1 MQTIKRF
8 RYWIALVVLILP
20 ILLRGLW
27 FYHGLPSRSRVE
39 VPDYAANAIPQPP
52 VSTPASEKVTLTAGK
67 VVVLDDFHSN
77 QFVPSEVENFISEL
91 TKRGAQVEVD
101 TGDPS
106 LFTRLRYASAYIIFS
121 PSSYFSAEE
130 VNQLKAFVTQGG
142 RLIVFADPTRGL
154 TGIDYLSGST
164 YSKPD
169 VDYLN
174 PVLAPY
180 GIAVNKDYLYNLD
193 KHEGNFRNIF
203 FAQFGKHALTAGLSQ
218 VVFYGVHSM
227 QTEDGTPLILGDDN
241 TLSSNTDAGGGLVA
255 AALSLDGN
263 VLVFGDF
270 SFLVPPYNSVA
281 DNSLLI
287 SRIADFALSGS
298 HSHVITDFPYVFDR
312 TLSIVPTGKLQL
324 GTDIL
329 RPLASFQKAI
339 EETGITVK
347 FNPKP
352 DSDTDRLVLGT
363 ISPGEDLAP
372 YLEPFD
378 LGMDD
383 PQSITLPDFGS
394 ITRAGI
400 GLMLYQHTSTRNT
413 LVLLTD
419 SESDLPSLISS
430 LAAADLTSCV
440 VHGDVGVCAVGS
452 GGGSYSGSSS
462 IVNFPSLEI
471 SSYTP
476 EFTPYLTP
484 SAPTPT
490 PLP

>member
-1 MQTIKRF
+1 MEILKRN
-8 RYWIALVVLILP
+8 RYWIAMVVLILP
-20 ILLRGLW
+20 ALLRGVW
-27 FYHGLPSRSRVE
+27 FYHGLPSHSKVE
-39 VPDYAANAIPQPP
+39 QPDYAANVLPQPP
-52 VSTPASEKVTLTAGK
+52 VSTPAPENVTLTSGK
-67 VVVLDDFHSN
+67 VVVLDDNHSN

-91 TKRGAQVEVD
+91 TKRGARVEVD

-106 LFTRLRYASAYIIFS
+106 LFTRLRYASAYLIFS
-121 PSSYFSAEE
+121 PSTYFSAEE
-130 VNQLKAFVTQGG
+130 VNQLKAFVSQGG

-154 TGIDYLSGST
+154 TSIDYSTGST

-180 GIAVNKDYLYNLD
+180 GVAVNKDYLYNLD

-203 FAQFGKHALTAGLSQ
+203 FTQFGRHALTDGLSQ
-218 VVFYGVHSM
+218 VVFYGAHSM
-227 QTEDGTPLILGDDN
+227 QTEGGTPLILGDAK

-255 AALSLDGN
+255 AALSGNGN

-270 SFLVPPYNSVA
+270 SFLVPPYNTVA
-281 DNSLLI
+281 DNNLLI
-287 SRIADFALSGS
+287 GRIADFALSGS
-298 HSHVITDFPYVFDR
+298 HTHVIADFPYVFDR
-312 TLSIVPTGKLQL
+312 TVSVVPTGKLQL

-329 RPLASFQKAI
+329 GSLASLQKAI
-339 EETGITVK
+339 EETDIK
-347 FNPKP
+347 LEFNPKP
-352 DSDTDRLVLGT
+352 DSSTDRLVLGI

-383 PQSITLPDFGS
+383 PQSITLPDFGT
-394 ITRAGI
+394 INRAGI
-400 GLMLYQHTSTRNT
+400 GLLLYQHTATRNT

-419 SESDLPSLISS
+419 SESDLPSLVSS
-430 LAAADLTSCV
+430 LAAGDLTSCV
-440 VHGDVGVCAVGS
+440 VHEDVGACAVGS

-462 IVNFPSLEI
+462 FMNFPSLEI
-471 SSYTP
+471 PSYTP
-476 EFTPYLTP
+476 EFTP
-484 SAPTPT
+484 SISTPT